1 MTQGLRAEPASKSTI
16 TADNAMISAA
26 GAAVD
31 RSPSPE
37 APTAVTA
44 PAAPVAAPPPPP
56 VDQLAAVIRPLQRS
70 ADGNY
75 QLRIEMRPAEL
86 GRVDMRVEMRD
97 GVLHASI
104 HTEHAQTADLVRAAL
119 DDLRSKLD
127 ADGMR
132 SGQFTVDSQGAGSS
146 GRDSEASSPDH
157 VDDPTLAAA
166 ETNTVVVPAT
176 TSDSLLDVRI

>member
-1 MTQGLRAEPASKSTI
+1 MTQGLRPDPASKANTI
-16 TADNAMISAA
+16 ADNAMVNAA

-31 RSPSPE
+31 RAPSPE
-37 APTAVTA
+37 APTAAAAPSA
-44 PAAPVAAPPPPP
+44 PAAAPPPPP

-86 GRVDMRVEMRD
+86 GRVDIRVEMRD

-104 HTEHAQTADLVRAAL
+104 HTEHQQTADLVRNAL

-146 GRDSEASSPDH
+146 QHESTTASADR
-157 VDDPTLAAA
+157 VDDPTKTASEA
-166 ETNTVVVPAT
+166 NPVVVPAP